1 MKFRR
6 MMLAFICVAALLTV
20 TACGGSKPADGGGEK
35 KEEKQEEEPKIP
47 VSGPEWASG
56 DLVLNVPD
64 GWEVSPDD
72 DENDWEAEQVKVYES
87 ENIKDTGGST
97 YGHVYADIRVSD
109 FSDISNAYSEDACKN
124 YAEEYDDKD
133 AIPKEYKL
141 NDNVYLAYRN
151 YGYVGDSAEDWAYL
165 AYTKDGRLIEIRAYI
180 DGDAG
185 TEENHEAM
193 QSLLASIKIGGE
205 PLSAAK

>member
-6 MMLAFICVAALLTV
+6 LLIAFICVAALLMM
-20 TACGGSKPADGGGEK
+20 TACGGSKSEGTSEK
-35 KEEKQEEEPKIP
+35 KEEKQEEADRID

-72 DENDWEAEQVKVYES
+72 DENNWETERVKVYES
-87 ENIKDTGGST
+87 EHIKDTGGST
-97 YGHVYADIRVSD
+97 YGDVYADIQVSD
-109 FSDISNAYSEDACKN
+109 FSDISAAYSEDACKN
-124 YAEEYDDKD
+124 HAEEYNDKD
-133 AIPKEYKL
+133 AIPKEYQL

-165 AYTKDGRLIEIRAYI
+165 AYTADGRLIEIRAYI

-193 QSLLASIKIGGE
+193 QSLLASLKIGGE
-205 PLSAAK
+205 PLSVSK